1 MFWFGRWKLM
11 WQMGSMQSPV
21 IVGTSSRPELAVATE
36 ACLGVSPLFGT
47 SSRLH
52 PLDSVSPPRPD
63 LAGVLYG
70 PCSWD
75 RFLACCWWCGG
86 FRNSRHFYVYAVIKL
101 CDPLGAYFFVVD

>member
-63 LAGVLYG
+63 LVTGHHGIVFLPVAVGV
-70 PCSWD
+70 
-75 RFLACCWWCGG
+75 
-86 FRNSRHFYVYAVIKL
+86 VV
-101 CDPLGAYFFVVD
+101 LGIHDIFMFMQ